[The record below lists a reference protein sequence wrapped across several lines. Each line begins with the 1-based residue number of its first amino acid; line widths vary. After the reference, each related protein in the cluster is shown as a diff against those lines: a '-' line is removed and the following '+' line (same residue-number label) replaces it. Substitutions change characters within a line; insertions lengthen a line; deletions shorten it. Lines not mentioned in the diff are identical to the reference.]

1 MLITNL
7 KDTTKFKSYGKCN
20 LLRLHLCDETACA
33 ARNKIETKDYIN
45 EIFAG
50 LMWLG

>member
-1 MLITNL
+1 MLTI
-7 KDTTKFKSYGKCN
+7 KFKETTKLKSSGKCN
-20 LLRLHLCDETACA
+20 LLRRRLRDETSYSFQQ
-33 ARNKIETKDYIN
+33 KDGYKDYIN

>member
-1 MLITNL
+1 MITM
-7 KDTTKFKSYGKCN
+7 KFKETTKLKSSGKCD
-20 LLRLHLCDETACA
+20 LLRRRLCDEVSYSFQQ
-33 ARNKIETKDYIN
+33 KDGYKDYIN